1 MNRFH
6 PFRRVL
12 APILAL
18 ALAFTLSLPASA
30 FFWNKKESARCQRLL
45 QKRAYRHHHL
55 LLSGGLR
62 GHRR

>member
-6 PFRRVL
+6 PFRRVM

-30 FFWNKKESARCQRLL
+30 FFWNKKESAAVNDPADC
-45 QKRAYRHHHL
+45 HHH
-55 LLSGGLR
+55 R
-62 GHRR
+62 EPA

>member
-6 PFRRVL
+6 PFRRVM

-30 FFWNKKESARCQRLL
+30 FFWNKKESA
-45 QKRAYRHHHL
+45 AVN
-55 LLSGGLR
+55 LSLI
-62 GHRR
+62 HI